1 MHSTRPDMLRVPGA
15 QLAYERR
22 GSGPLLLLIAGG
34 SGNSSAFTGIANL
47 LADRY
52 TVVTYNRRGA
62 GKSLLDDPSTDDK
75 SIERHGDDALAL
87 LSALTTEPVAV
98 FGSSAGGLVGLD
110 LVARYPEKV
119 RLLVAHEPTV
129 PGVCPAFDQSQERHL
144 ETALHSGALAA
155 LAELSAENGGIDE
168 EWEAGVELPPSDPQA
183 AMASAEMLFTQTVPA
198 ILRYRLDLPAL
209 ALASSKI
216 VLAGGDVG
224 HARDTLVY
232 QCTAALA
239 MRLGTDV
246 VEFPGN
252 HTGCISRPRA
262 FSQRLSEVLGAEPV
276 A

>member
-1 MHSTRPDMLRVPGA
+1 MRSTHPDMLRVPGA
-15 QLAYERR
+15 ELAYECR

-47 LADRY
+47 LADQY
-52 TVVTYNRRGA
+52 TVVTYDRRGA
-62 GKSLLDDPSTDDK
+62 GKSVLDDLSTDK

-87 LSALTTEPVAV
+87 LGALTTEPAAV

-110 LVARYPEKV
+110 LIARYPEKV

-144 ETALHSGALAA
+144 ETALRNGALAA
-155 LAELSAENGGIDE
+155 IAELTAETGGIDE
-168 EWEAGVELPPSDPQA
+168 EWEADVELPPSDPQA
-183 AMASAEMLFTQTVPA
+183 VTASAEMLFTQTVPA

-209 ALASSKI
+209 AVASSKI
-216 VLAGGDVG
+216 VLAGGSVG
-224 HARDTLVY
+224 HARDTPVY

-239 MRLGTDV
+239 MRLGTEV

-262 FSQRLSEVLGAEPV
+262 FARRLSEVLGTEPV

>member
-1 MHSTRPDMLRVPGA
+1 MQPTRPDILRVPGA

-52 TVVTYNRRGA
+52 TVVTYDRRGA
-62 GKSLLDDPSTDDK
+62 GKSLLDDLSTDN
-75 SIERHGDDALAL
+75 SIEGHGDDALAL
-87 LSALTTEPVAV
+87 LGALTTEPAAV

-129 PGVCPAFDQSQERHL
+129 PGVWPAFDQSQERHL
-144 ETALHSGALAA
+144 QTALRNGALAA
-155 LAELSAENGGIDE
+155 IAELTAANGGIDD
-168 EWEAGVELPPSDPQA
+168 EWEAGVELPPFDPHA
-183 AMASAEMLFTQTVPA
+183 VTASAEMLFTQTVPA

-209 ALASSKI
+209 AVASSKI
-216 VLAGGDVG
+216 VLAAGDVG
-224 HARDTLVY
+224 HARDTPVY

-239 MRLGTDV
+239 MRLGTEV

-262 FSQRLSEVLGAEPV
+262 FARRLSEVLGTEPV